1 MAPVAHALEAG
12 DAVAPADPLT
22 VTSKPWLRE
31 ATSSAYQKTH
41 HRSNSI
47 STPNV
52 WQVSAVPSSTEY
64 FDESLRQHM
73 LRMYNYM
80 AAVGS

>member
-1 MAPVAHALEAG
+1 M
-12 DAVAPADPLT
+12 
-22 VTSKPWLRE
+22 
-31 ATSSAYQKTH
+31 
-41 HRSNSI
+41 
-47 STPNV
+47 STPNA
-52 WQVSAVPSSTEY
+52 WQVSAAPSTTAY